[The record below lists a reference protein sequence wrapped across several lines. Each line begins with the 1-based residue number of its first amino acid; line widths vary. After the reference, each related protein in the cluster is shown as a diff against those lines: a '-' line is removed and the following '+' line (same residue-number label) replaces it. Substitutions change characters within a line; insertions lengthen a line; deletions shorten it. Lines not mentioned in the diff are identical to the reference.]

1 MSLVREVTL
10 YVRRG
15 ECTTEQVMEH
25 FGVDETI
32 ISIRNALYAARKKG
46 WIEIASKKKIRGQ
59 DQPTVTYR
67 FIKMDEAEAITRIAI
82 LNRTALELAW
92 SKMTKGMK

>member
-15 ECTTEQVMEH
+15 ECTNEQVMEH
-25 FGVDETI
+25 FGDEESP

-59 DQPTVTYR
+59 EQPIVTYR
-67 FIKMDEAEAITRIAI
+67 FIKMDEAEAITKIAI
-82 LNRTALELAW
+82 LNRTVLEIAW
-92 SKMTKGMK
+92 SKMTKGKK